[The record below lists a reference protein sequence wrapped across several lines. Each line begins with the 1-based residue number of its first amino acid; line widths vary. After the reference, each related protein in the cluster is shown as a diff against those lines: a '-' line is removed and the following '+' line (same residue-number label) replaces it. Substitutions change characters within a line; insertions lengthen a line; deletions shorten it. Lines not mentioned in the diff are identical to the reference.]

1 MVNFLN
7 GKQFFVGVDV
17 IQYVKDNL
25 WSLNNSVVEFVG
37 LNVYGKSVGKVIIR
51 VFNYLLGCIFGDV
64 DVEVYN
70 EDIRIYVL
78 DVVIVIWVLGVFLK
92 LLNSFLWYFL
102 SLSMD

>member
-1 MVNFLN
+1 M
-7 GKQFFVGVDV
+7 
-17 IQYVKDNL
+17 